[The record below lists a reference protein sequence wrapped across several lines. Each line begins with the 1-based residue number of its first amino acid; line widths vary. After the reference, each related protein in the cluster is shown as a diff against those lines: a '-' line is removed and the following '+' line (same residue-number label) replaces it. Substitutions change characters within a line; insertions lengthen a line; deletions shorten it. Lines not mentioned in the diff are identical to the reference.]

1 MHDQFQAHLAAH
13 GRFAKDGLD
22 VEQAQAPHFQQVLQ
36 QGRAAAFDHVGRD
49 AREFDGVIG
58 HQAVAARN
66 QFQAQLALA
75 QARIARDQH
84 THAQHVHEHAMHDDA
99 LRQLF
104 GQVDAQEIDHL
115 RGRQRGREQGNVLL
129 VADGEDVGRRFQPLR
144 DDQRGWAAGD
154 QFTDHMRARVDLQAL
169 IIIDFLVTEDLDT
182 ARMDQ
187 VQVAHLVGGRR
198 DIARDQALAAGE
210 TGEPAQLQT
219 FTIIV
224 VQALYRQRRLQHGS
238 LLQEWRNT

>member
-1 MHDQFQAHLAAH
+1 MF
-13 GRFAKDGLD
+13 
-22 VEQAQAPHFQQVLQ
+22 
-36 QGRAAAFDHVGRD
+36 
-49 AREFDGVIG
+49 
-58 HQAVAARN
+58 
-66 QFQAQLALA
+66 
-75 QARIARDQH
+75 
-84 THAQHVHEHAMHDDA
+84 
-99 LRQLF
+99 
-104 GQVDAQEIDHL
+104 
-115 RGRQRGREQGNVLL
+115 

-144 DDQRGWAAGD
+144 DDQRGWPAGD
-154 QFTDHMRARVDLQAL
+154 QFTDHMGARVDLQAL
-169 IIIDFLVTEDLDT
+169 IIIDFLVAEDLDA

-198 DIARDQALAAGE
+198 DVAGDQALAAGE